1 MLCQAHWIDKVIETF
16 RKWQF
21 QYLLN
26 IIVKL
31 VTINYRIRQKRFA
44 NLATG
49 GGKSWSVS
57 DGNESEMIFLIT
69 TTEAI

>member
-31 VTINYRIRQKRFA
+31 VTINYRIRQKRLPISPQVVVKA
-44 NLATG
+44 GQLATVMNL
-49 GGKSWSVS
+49 K
-57 DGNESEMIFLIT
+57 
-69 TTEAI
+69 